1 MNVSQEFP
9 SFDECVSTL
18 NQFILELVDAY
29 HAGKINLWDELDER
43 VKAFFSVERM
53 NEMEILVPGWKK
65 MASYVEGLTLTHVLC
80 VFLGMYMT
88 PEYLRLTHEQQEEMK
103 WIILFH
109 DVEKQPQAGK
119 RDHAHAFR
127 SAVGAARTLP
137 GLGFPVMPEYDAL
150 IDSWDQ
156 FTRSAITKLEN
167 SPDDVQ
173 DNHKFPIIL
182 DGIEHM
188 FGQNT
193 PAALIIKTILFH
205 LSVNMDTWPPPN
217 PLTNDEVKR
226 YFNSELAALLLIMN
240 LGDNDG
246 WTFFDYEAREYQR
259 ADILD
264 KFEKIEKLISS

>member
-1 MNVSQEFP
+1 MGVHFP
-9 SFDECVSTL
+9 AFDEQFPFL
-18 NQFILELVDAY
+18 DQFILELVDAY
-29 HAGKINLWDELDER
+29 HAGKINLWDELDEK
-43 VKAFFSVERM
+43 VTTFFKPERM
-53 NEMEILVPGWKK
+53 DEMEILVPGWKK
-65 MASYVEGLTLTHVLC
+65 MASYVEGVTLTHVMC
-80 VFLGMYMT
+80 VFLGMYME
-88 PEYLRLTHEQQEEMK
+88 PEYLRLTQEQQEEMK
-103 WIILFH
+103 WVILFH

-137 GLGFPVMPEYDAL
+137 KLGFPITSEYSSL
-150 IDSWDQ
+150 IAEWDQ
-156 FTRSAITKLEN
+156 FTRSAITKLGN
-167 SPDDVQ
+167 SADDIQ
-173 DNHKFPIIL
+173 DNHKLPAIL
-182 DGIEHM
+182 DGIERI

-193 PAALIIKTILFH
+193 PATLIIKTILFH
-205 LSVNMDTWPPPN
+205 LSVNLDAWPPPN

-264 KFEKIEKLISS
+264 KFEKIKKLISS

>member
-1 MNVSQEFP
+1 
-9 SFDECVSTL
+9 
-18 NQFILELVDAY
+18 
-29 HAGKINLWDELDER
+29 
-43 VKAFFSVERM
+43 M

-65 MASYVEGLTLTHVLC
+65 MASYLEGVTLTHVMC
-80 VFLGMYMT
+80 VFLGMYME
-88 PEYLRLTHEQQEEMK
+88 PEYLRLTQEQQEQQEEMK
-103 WIILFH
+103 WVILFH

-137 GLGFPVMPEYDAL
+137 RLGFSITPEYNSL
-150 IDSWDQ
+150 IDEWDQ

-173 DNHKFPIIL
+173 DNRKFPTIL
-182 DGIEHM
+182 DGIERM
-188 FGQNT
+188 FEQNT
-193 PAALIIKTILFH
+193 PATLIIKTILFH
-205 LSVNMDTWPPPN
+205 LSVNMDMWPPPN

>member
-1 MNVSQEFP
+1 MQPMLFP
-9 SFDECVSTL
+9 SFDEKLPFL

-29 HAGKINLWDELDER
+29 HAGKINLWAELDEK
-43 VKAFFSVERM
+43 VKAFFSPERM

-65 MASYVEGLTLTHVLC
+65 MASYVEGVTLTHVMC
-80 VFLGMYMT
+80 VFLGMYIE
-88 PEYLRLTHEQQEEMK
+88 PEYLRLTQEQQEEMK

-127 SAVGAARTLP
+127 SAVGAARALP
-137 GLGFPVMPEYDAL
+137 SLGFSVTPEYDAL
-150 IDSWDQ
+150 IDNWDQ
-156 FTRSAITKLEN
+156 FTRSAVTKLEN

-173 DNHKFPIIL
+173 DNQKFPTIL
-182 DGIEHM
+182 DGIERM

-193 PAALIIKTILFH
+193 PAALIVKTILFH
-205 LSVNMDTWPPPN
+205 LSVNMDMWPPPN
-217 PLTNDEVKR
+217 PLTNNEVKR
-226 YFNSELAALLLIMN
+226 YFNNELATLLLIMN

-246 WTFFDYEAREYQR
+246 WTFFNYEVRENQR

-264 KFEKIEKLISS
+264 KFLKIGRLLST